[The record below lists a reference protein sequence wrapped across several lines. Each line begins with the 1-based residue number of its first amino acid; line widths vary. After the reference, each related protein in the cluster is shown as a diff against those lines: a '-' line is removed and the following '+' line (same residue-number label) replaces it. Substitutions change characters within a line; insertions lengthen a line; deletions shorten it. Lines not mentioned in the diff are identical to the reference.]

1 MKLTNHIVLAE
12 KAKANWMVA
21 ECWNAEADYDSAAG
35 RFYYSVLQAVLSY
48 AVKRHTQEL
57 VMLEDPKNTQTVH
70 NLMAR
75 VANQVDRQLS
85 RTMLELYDVRRSA
98 DYRSHSVEKEEI
110 ENLKNDAGRLKSLAA
125 A

>member
-48 AVKRHTQEL
+48 AVKRHTPEL

>member
-1 MKLTNHIVLAE
+1 MKLTDHIVLAE
-12 KAKANWMVA
+12 KARLNWMVA

-48 AVKRHTQEL
+48 AVKRHAQEL
-57 VMLEDPKNTQTVH
+57 VMWENPKNTQTIH

-75 VANQVDRQLS
+75 VANRVDRRIS

-98 DYRSHSVEKEEI
+98 DYRSHFVEKEEI
-110 ENLKNDAGRLKSLAA
+110 ESLKGDAERLKNLAA

>member
-1 MKLTNHIVLAE
+1 MKLTDHIVLAE

-48 AVKRHTQEL
+48 AVKMRAQEL
-57 VMLEDPKNTQTVH
+57 VTLEDPRNTKTIH

-75 VANQVDRQLS
+75 VAKQVDFTLS
-85 RTMLELYDVRRSA
+85 HVMRELYNVRRMA
-98 DYRSHSVEKEEI
+98 DYRSHSVDKEEI
-110 ENLKNDAGRLKSLAA
+110 ESLKDDAERLKNLAA

>member
-1 MKLTNHIVLAE
+1 MTNHIVLAE

-48 AVKRHTQEL
+48 AVKRHTPEL